1 MMRRMG
7 LALSLMLAAC
17 GSPDTDE
24 SAVAVADEG
33 SADETPLPPEP
44 VGPSAEQLA
53 QLESRDCREVAQAY
67 SDALARRAFAFAARF
82 WDDPVIDDAR
92 LEALFDGYAS
102 PAIEIADIRQEGAAG
117 SLYCTVTG
125 ALSDASDPARPP
137 RQGEIVLR
145 RANDVPGATPGQLR
159 WTIRSSTFVE
169 PMERSGTGEPA

>member
-7 LALSLMLAAC
+7 FALCLMLAAC

-24 SAVAVADEG
+24 SAVAVVDEG

-82 WDDPVIDDAR
+82 WDDPVRR
-92 LEALFDGYAS
+92 LW
-102 PAIEIADIRQEGAAG
+102 
-117 SLYCTVTG
+117 SLQTQ
-125 ALSDASDPARPP
+125 P
-137 RQGEIVLR
+137 
-145 RANDVPGATPGQLR
+145 
-159 WTIRSSTFVE
+159 
-169 PMERSGTGEPA
+169 